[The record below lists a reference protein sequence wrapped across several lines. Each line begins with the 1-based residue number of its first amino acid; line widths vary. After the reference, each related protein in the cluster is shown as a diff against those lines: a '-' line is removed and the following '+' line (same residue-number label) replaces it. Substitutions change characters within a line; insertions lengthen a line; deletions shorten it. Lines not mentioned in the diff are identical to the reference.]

1 MNLQLLS
8 QGKAAGVQD
17 TLSLDIHAIT
27 ELQNKKIPPTDD
39 SFKYK
44 YKARSDAKDADYG
57 KIYCKYFISFKHL
70 ETTFIHDFCCGHVE

>member
-8 QGKAAGVQD
+8 QGKAAGAQD
-17 TLSLDIHAIT
+17 TLSLDVHAIT
-27 ELQNKKIPPTDD
+27 ELQSKKISPTDD

-57 KIYCKYFISFKHL
+57 NVYFVSYKKS
-70 ETTFIHDFCCGHVE
+70 